1 MALPT
6 DQPQD
11 LFLKLFLAHEEA
23 LRGFIRALVPGRE
36 DAREVMQDTAALLW
50 RKFGQ
55 LRAPEDFRRWAFGVA
70 RLQARE
76 FLRDRG
82 RDRHVFGESVQALI
96 ERQAEEA
103 VQSLDLRRNAL
114 EQCLAKLAPEQR
126 SLLDAAYQSGVRIDE
141 LAVRNGLSPMALYK
155 TLHRIRLLLIECTR
169 RILTQEGL
177 A

>member
-11 LFLKLFLAHEEA
+11 LFLKLFVAHEEA

-126 SLLDAAYQSGVRIDE
+126 SLLDAAYQPGVRIDE
-141 LAVRNGLSPMALYK
+141 LAVRNGRSPMALYK

-169 RILTQEGL
+169 RILTREGL

>member
-11 LFLKLFLAHEEA
+11 LFLKLFVAHEEA

-126 SLLDAAYQSGVRIDE
+126 SLLDAAYPRE
-141 LAVRNGLSPMALYK
+141 CGLTNLPCVTDARPWL
-155 TLHRIRLLLIECTR
+155 CTKR
-169 RILTQEGL
+169 CTES